1 MLDNDLNAA
10 RRPANRAPDWFDLV
24 TALFTVLVIGFQ
36 LVRPA
41 PAELMQ
47 ADSQSY
53 LSFSAVCTAGYPL
66 FLRFVEHLPGGLL
79 GLPWLQL
86 GFYGVT
92 AWLLASSFR
101 RVSDSNFGGGLLLV
115 LLLGNGQVTRL
126 SFMIMTESLFLS
138 CLMLLLALFCRL
150 VQPPRWPALVLAS
163 LVAGSAVLI
172 RPAGY
177 ALLVSLPVVSW
188 WSWRGA
194 LPLMQA
200 VFAAMVPGLVV
211 LGLGMVAYH
220 AQHDLW
226 RTQSFLGRNLFG
238 KAGAVVD
245 VTRESADPTIRWIA
259 AAVAPERAEIEQ
271 APTAFDRF
279 RLLVPYYDVWRWRTL
294 YAALPAQTGTPRD
307 DPAALD
313 DAMFW
318 LSLDVIASA
327 PIAYLGDVALNYAAL
342 WWLPDA
348 MTHRQLAN
356 FRAFVASLGP
366 LPDLIGYPAWHREH
380 SDVGIWMLHGFMMAA
395 LVSSVWWAWR
405 LAASAVTR
413 TPVSSLARL
422 GFVTGLVVQASFLL
436 TASLQAGSPRYV
448 WAMWPAISILFV
460 SGVLACSE
468 ALRRARSTSASCRT
482 S

>member
-1 MLDNDLNAA
+1 
-10 RRPANRAPDWFDLV
+10 
-24 TALFTVLVIGFQ
+24 
-36 LVRPA
+36 
-41 PAELMQ
+41 
-47 ADSQSY
+47 
-53 LSFSAVCTAGYPL
+53 
-66 FLRFVEHLPGGLL
+66 
-79 GLPWLQL
+79 
-86 GFYGVT
+86 
-92 AWLLASSFR
+92 
-101 RVSDSNFGGGLLLV
+101 

-138 CLMLLLALFCRL
+138 CLMLLLALLCRL
-150 VQPPRWPALVLAS
+150 VQTPRWPALALAS

-211 LGLGMVAYH
+211 LGSGMVAYH
-220 AQHDLW
+220 AQHGLW
-226 RTQSFLGRNLFG
+226 RTQSFVGRNLFG

-245 VTRESADPTIRWIA
+245 VTREGADPKTIGWIA
-259 AAVAPERAEIEQ
+259 ATVAPDRAVIDR

-294 YAALPAQTGTPRD
+294 DEALPARTGTPRD

-313 DAMFW
+313 HAMFR

-356 FRAFVASLGP
+356 FRAFIASLGP
-366 LPDLIGYPAWHREH
+366 LPDLIRYPAWHREH

-395 LVSSVWWAWR
+395 LASSFWWAWR

-413 TPVSSLARL
+413 TPASSLARL
-422 GFVTGLVVQASFLL
+422 GFVIGLLVQASFLL
-436 TASLQAGSPRYV
+436 TASLQAGIPRYV

-468 ALRRARSTSASCRT
+468 SLRRARSTSPPFG
-482 S
+482 